1 MFLAH
6 AQEVV
11 KMAWYGDVRFK
22 QRTVMEFLV
31 AEKESVT
38 NIHKRLEKYT
48 VSLLVADLHEL
59 LILRKAK
66 RSSMTRIV
74 LAGQQ
79 QQ

>member
-1 MFLAH
+1 MY
-6 AQEVV
+6 AQDVV

-31 AEKESVT
+31 AEKESIT

-48 VSLLVADLHEL
+48 VLLLVAERHEL
-59 LILRKAK
+59 LVLRKAK
-66 RSSMTRIV
+66 RSSVTRIV